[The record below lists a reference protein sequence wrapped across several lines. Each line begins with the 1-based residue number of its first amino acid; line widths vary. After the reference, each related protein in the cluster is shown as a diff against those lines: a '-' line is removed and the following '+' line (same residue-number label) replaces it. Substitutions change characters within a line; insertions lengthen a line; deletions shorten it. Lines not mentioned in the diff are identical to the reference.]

1 MSIRTVRFI
10 LALLALIVAGSVIAG
25 LLFVAAPA
33 SNREALF
40 LALGVVLNL
49 PAMAF
54 GFYFGSAEKQGV
66 EITNPPEHPVPTE
79 DVQS

>member
-10 LALLALIVAGSVIAG
+10 LALLALIVAGGVIIG

-40 LALGVVLNL
+40 LALGIVLNL
-49 PAMAF
+49 PATAF
-54 GFYFGSAEKQGV
+54 AFYYGSAEQQSVKM
-66 EITNPPEHPVPTE
+66 PVGSEYST
-79 DVQS
+79 DVLEL